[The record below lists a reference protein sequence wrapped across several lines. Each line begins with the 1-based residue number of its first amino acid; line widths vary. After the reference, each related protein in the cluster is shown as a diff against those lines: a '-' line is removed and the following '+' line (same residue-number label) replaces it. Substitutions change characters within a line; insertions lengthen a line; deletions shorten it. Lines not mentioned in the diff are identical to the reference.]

1 MKNIFLLFF
10 LIFIIRG
17 VNSQVENVPLYSPVY
32 DFLKEMSVK
41 GIIDLNDDNPNLSRF
56 EVVDYLKQIEENKP
70 SLSQTENDLLNKF
83 KVEFI
88 YEEANEKNTWNLFGS
103 GRGFIKN
110 LEDFFSNKQKYIF
123 SYGEKGNNVYVE
135 GLGNIYIGRKTK
147 PDKNTNVLLLDGG
160 LRARGTI
167 FNHLGYFF
175 EYSKGAIIGQKDLAP
190 LIEPRLR
197 SDFKFNEDAEKVLS
211 YDNTGAYIKYF
222 VEPMDRFKL
231 SGQIGRERL
240 TYGYGYG
247 GKVILNGDNPDMDFF
262 KFSADYD
269 MFHLS
274 GIYASTVG
282 YFSKNRDERYT
293 KYYSAHRLKIAIK
306 NVLDVGVTDV
316 VVYNGRIEFAYL
328 NPILFWL
335 FAEKSLQDRD
345 NKNVCFDFRT
355 RFLKNTEFQGTI
367 FIDDDE
373 GFAILSGKT
382 DKHQKFAYQLGAFF
396 YEPFSLKNFSFIIE
410 YTKIRPYTYTHYD
423 IKNNYT
429 AYGINLGHPIG
440 PNADEVFT
448 KISYNFSDWG
458 KINLEYRF
466 IRKGNNIF
474 DENGNLIKNVG
485 GDLIHSFRDGIDNEE
500 ARFLDGERV
509 NTNNIILNF
518 RFIPI
523 RNYIINFYFVYNI
536 DNNIT
541 KGTKSDY
548 SYAFVRINIEY

>member
-1 MKNIFLLFF
+1 MRKILSLFILVF
-10 LIFIIRG
+10 SANMLY
-17 VNSQVENVPLYSPVY
+17 SQVENVPLTYPVY

-56 EVVDYLKQIEENKP
+56 EVVDYLKQIEENKT
-70 SLSQTENDLLNKF
+70 SLSKTENDLLNKY

-88 YEEANEKNTWNLFGS
+88 FEEANENNHWKLFGS
-103 GRGFIKN
+103 GKGFIKN

-123 SYGEKGNNVYVE
+123 YFGENGNNLYVE

-147 PDKNTNVLLLDGG
+147 PDKNTNVLLMDGG
-160 LRARGTI
+160 LRARGTV

-175 EYSKGAIIGQKDLAP
+175 EYSKGAIIGQKEFAP

-222 VEPMDRFKL
+222 IEPMDRFKL
-231 SGQIGRERL
+231 SGQIGREKL

-247 GKVILNGDNPDMDFF
+247 DKVILNGDNPDMDFF

-269 MFHLS
+269 MLHLS

-306 NVLDVGVTDV
+306 NVIDIGVTDV
-316 VVYNGRIEFAYL
+316 VVYNGRIDFAYL

-382 DKHQKFAYQLGAFF
+382 NRDQKFAYQIGAFF
-396 YEPFSLKNFSFIIE
+396 YEPLSIKNLSFVIE
-410 YTKIRPYTYTHYD
+410 YTKLRPYTYTHYD

-448 KISYNFSDWG
+448 RLSYNISDWG
-458 KINLEYRF
+458 RINLEYRF

-474 DENGNLIKNVG
+474 DANGNLIKNVG
-485 GDLIHSFRDGIDNEE
+485 GDLIHSFRDGIDDED

-509 NTNNIILNF
+509 NTNNIRLNF
-518 RFIPI
+518 RLIPI

-541 KGTKSDY
+541 KGIKSDY
-548 SYAFVRINIEY
+548 SYAFVRVNIEY

>member
-1 MKNIFLLFF
+1 MKKVLF
-10 LIFIIRG
+10 IFIILFCFSEIY
-17 VNSQVENVPLYSPVY
+17 SQVENVPLSYPVY

-56 EVVDYLKQIEENKP
+56 EVADYLKIIEENKLE
-70 SLSQTENDLLNKF
+70 LSKTERDLLNKY

-88 YEEANEKNTWNLFGS
+88 YEESSESNTWNLFGS
-103 GRGFIKN
+103 GKNFIKN

-135 GLGNIYIGRKTK
+135 GLGNIYVGRKTK
-147 PDKNTNVLLLDGG
+147 PNKNVNVLMTDGG
-160 LRARGTI
+160 LRARGTV

-175 EYSKGAIIGQKDLAP
+175 EYSKGAIIGQKELAP

-211 YDNTGAYIKYF
+211 YDNTSAYIKYF
-222 VEPMDRFKL
+222 IEPMDRFKL

-247 GKVILNGDNPDMDFF
+247 SKVILSGDNPDMDFF

-269 MFHLS
+269 LFHLS

-293 KYYSAHRLKIAIK
+293 KYFSAHRLKIAIK
-306 NVLDVGVTDV
+306 NVVDIGVTDV
-316 VVYNGRIEFAYL
+316 VIYNGRIDFAYL

-382 DKHQKFAYQLGAFF
+382 NREQKFAYQLGAYF
-396 YEPFSLKNFSFIIE
+396 YEPLSIKNLSFIIE

-423 IKNNYT
+423 LKNNYT

-448 KISYNFSDWG
+448 RLSYNISDWG
-458 KINLEYRF
+458 RINLEYRF

-474 DENGNLIKNVG
+474 DDNGNLIKNVG
-485 GDLIHSFRDGIDNEE
+485 GDLIHAFRDGIDDED

-518 RFIPI
+518 RLIPI

-536 DNNIT
+536 DNNLT
-541 KGTKSDY
+541 KGIKSDY